1 MATEKTAQDKYDEIQ
16 QSVCKGSLKP
26 VVAIPLMPSRT
37 CINVFGLGNNLSG
50 KYYVTATQITIK
62 KSGLSQTIKV
72 RKTEFGGNLRYTDD
86 SRDGRP
92 SPLIR

>member
-26 VVAIPLMPSRT
+26 VVAIPLMPSRK
-37 CINVFGLGNNLSG
+37 CINIFGVGNNLSG
-50 KYYVTATQITIK
+50 KYYVTSTQVTINK
-62 KSGLSQTIKV
+62 TGLKQTIKV
-72 RKTEFGGNLRYTDD
+72 RKTEFGGQLRYTDN

-92 SPLIR
+92 SALIR